1 MTLLATRP
9 RWHDRKRARWVA
21 VVTALNASLLANIA
35 AAQYASPYPT
45 TTAAPQNWGGYVMS
59 EPVPY
64 QPTLGDPSCQ
74 TSTMLAPVE
83 TVPMDSVPMQTMPAE
98 MAPLQMSPTPGMVAA
113 PGEPWIV
120 QPVTPPANL
129 QMVTPPPGDV
139 AFPQPGVSPSGMRP
153 WFPPGGRQTFFQK
166 VKLTGDYLPRFGD
179 DGMGITDAQ
188 LDVVFALPFVTVET
202 PLLITPFYAVHFLD
216 GPTTPNVPPRLHDA
230 AITFQNIRPINDRW
244 LAMFDV
250 TVGQYADD
258 ASFDSTEA
266 TRVTG
271 GGAGVY
277 RSSDRWKWVLGATYV
292 DRIHTKI
299 LPVFGFVYT
308 PNDDYEYNLVFPVP
322 KIARRLPWSDAPGR
336 DERWAYIGG
345 EFGGGK
351 WAVRQDDGTTDR
363 LDITDWRVFLGLER
377 RIVGGLSRRIEVGY
391 VFLRQLEYQEVG
403 SEIDLSDTLMVRAG
417 MTY

>member
-1 MTLLATRP
+1 MRRLATRP
-9 RWHDRKRARWVA
+9 GEDDRKRARWVMVMA
-21 VVTALNASLLANIA
+21 ALGTFLSASVA
-35 AAQYASPYPT
+35 AAQYASPYP

-74 TSTMLAPVE
+74 SSSMLPPVE
-83 TVPMDSVPMQTMPAE
+83 TVPMDAVPMDSMP
-98 MAPLQMSPTPGMVAA
+98 MSALAA
-113 PGEPWIV
+113 PPTEPWVV
-120 QPVTPPANL
+120 QPTTPPANVP
-129 QMVTPPPGDV
+129 MVTAPPPGDV

-179 DGMGITDAQ
+179 DGLGITDAQ
-188 LDVVFALPFVTVET
+188 LDVVFALPFMTVET

-216 GPTTPNVPPRLHDA
+216 GPTTPDVPPRLHDA
-230 AITFQNIRPINDRW
+230 AITFQNIRPINDHW

-299 LPVFGFVYT
+299 LPVAGFIYT

-336 DERWAYIGG
+336 DERWVYIGG

-377 RIVGGLSRRIEVGY
+377 RIVGGLSRRLEVGY
-391 VFLRQLEYQEVG
+391 VFLRKLEYQEVG
-403 SEIDLSDTLMVRAG
+403 SEVDLSDTLMVRAG